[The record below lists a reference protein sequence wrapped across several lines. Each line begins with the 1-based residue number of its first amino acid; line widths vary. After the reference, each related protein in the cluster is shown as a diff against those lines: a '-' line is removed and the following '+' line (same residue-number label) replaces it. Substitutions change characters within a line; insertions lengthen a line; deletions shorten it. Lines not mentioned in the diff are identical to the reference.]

1 LAYTRVDMVG
11 KRGEFAVR
19 GGIVDVFPPTAEH
32 PVRIEFFGDEVTEL
46 RSFSVADQRT
56 IGEAPVDVLIAPPC
70 RELLLTE
77 QVRARAAELAQHH
90 AEDAALVEMLDKLAD
105 GIPVEGMEALIP
117 ARVPGETVLLTDV
130 LPAGAH
136 VLLADPERVRTR
148 ATDLVKTGKEFLE
161 ASWNA
166 ASMGGEAPLDPS
178 HLNLTDSAYR
188 SLRQVRE
195 SALEAGVP
203 WWTVSPLASGDEH
216 EYVPDLSAAP
226 TARGSEEEI
235 STIFATL
242 RAHVT

>member
-1 LAYTRVDMVG
+1 
-11 KRGEFAVR
+11 
-19 GGIVDVFPPTAEH
+19 
-32 PVRIEFFGDEVTEL
+32 
-46 RSFSVADQRT
+46 
-56 IGEAPVDVLIAPPC
+56 
-70 RELLLTE
+70 
-77 QVRARAAELAQHH
+77 
-90 AEDAALVEMLDKLAD
+90 
-105 GIPVEGMEALIP
+105 
-117 ARVPGETVLLTDV
+117 
-130 LPAGAH
+130 
-136 VLLADPERVRTR
+136 
-148 ATDLVKTGKEFLE
+148 LVKTGKEFLE

-178 HLNLTDSAYR
+178 QLNLTDSAYR

-242 RAHVT
+242 RAHVTAGGTAAIVVGGSGTVHRILSRLSEAEVPAVAAGSAEDVRPGTVLV